1 MNTAN
6 LQLAGVLLALD
17 ELLTTLRAKGI
28 VSQQE
33 IEALLGRAEA
43 SVEADGR
50 RNATLSA
57 ANTEAVC
64 FPIRFLQAAAQASP
78 PKTYSSIAAAV
89 GRTGTDQAGTD
100 QT

>member
-6 LQLAGVLLALD
+6 LQLAGVLLVLD
-17 ELLTTLRAKGI
+17 ELLTTLRAKGV

-33 IEALLGRAEA
+33 VDDLLAHAEHG
-43 SVEADGR
+43 VESDNQ
-50 RNATLSA
+50 RNAALSPSNA
-57 ANTEAVC
+57 EAVC
-64 FPIRFLQAAAQASP
+64 FPIRFLQAAAKAPP

-89 GRTGTDQAGTD
+89 GRAKDDD

>member
-6 LQLAGVLLALD
+6 LQLAGVLLVLD
-17 ELLTTLRAKGI
+17 ELLATLRAKGV

-33 IEALLGRAEA
+33 VDALLARAETG
-43 SVEADGR
+43 VENDSR

-57 ANTEAVC
+57 ANAEAVC
-64 FPIRFLQAAAQASP
+64 FPIRFLRAAALAEP

-89 GRTGTDQAGTD
+89 GRAND